1 MVWLHSGMVTISS
14 SGFEWAWKSLVFLVF
29 PAVFARL
36 FVTQQRRRNGRRLVH
51 KVMNNG
57 FEILDKVNFSF
68 DLRVNFRSILRAILS
83 SSLGNIAR
91 KNFFRVLKKS
101 SGHSWD
107 ILAFSCEMW
116 RSAAHLVEGTPDF
129 LRSNS
134 LKQNDPLSAWR
145 ATRRQRLHGL
155 YFGRDQALFLL
166 FKPLVHRQ
174 HIIKSN

>member
-1 MVWLHSGMVTISS
+1 MRNNGVTSQRDGYNILERIRVGLEISCVSRFS
-14 SGFEWAWKSLVFLVF
+14 SGLCS
-29 PAVFARL
+29 P

-134 LKQNDPLSAWR
+134 LKQNDRLLRGEQHEGRGYMAYILDGIKRYFYGLNHLS
-145 ATRRQRLHGL
+145 T
-155 YFGRDQALFLL
+155 DN
-166 FKPLVHRQ
+166 
-174 HIIKSN
+174 I

>member
-1 MVWLHSGMVTISS
+1 MCETMVWLHSVMVTISS
-14 SGFEWAWKSLVFLVF
+14 SGFKWAWKSLVFLVF

-134 LKQNDPLSAWR
+134 LKQNDRLLRGEQHEGRGYMAYILDGIKRYFYGLNHLS
-145 ATRRQRLHGL
+145 T
-155 YFGRDQALFLL
+155 DN
-166 FKPLVHRQ
+166 
-174 HIIKSN
+174 I